1 MNSSLFAFIFSGLF
15 SGSIHAAHL
24 TYILPSPPLLTERG
38 DFSHLLTYAAG
49 ILSFRLHEYDDAPD
63 FDTGH
68 DPYSYKGNAIP
79 SCLDDGSACSLT
91 TDEYKMTLIGG
102 GHDRQS
108 YSGAPSQEKTEYAT
122 LTVTTFSDSDIAQF
136 ALCDLITLHLREYLY
151 VNIGEE
157 ENPDETGYILLDLN
171 QLPVFSVVSTA
182 TDDDL
187 STFLSALSPKILLEK
202 I

>member
-63 FDTGH
+63 FDTG
-68 DPYSYKGNAIP
+68 YAVP
-79 SCLDDGSACSLT
+79 SCLEDGSACSLT

-122 LTVTTFSDSDIAQF
+122 LTVTTLSDSDIAQF